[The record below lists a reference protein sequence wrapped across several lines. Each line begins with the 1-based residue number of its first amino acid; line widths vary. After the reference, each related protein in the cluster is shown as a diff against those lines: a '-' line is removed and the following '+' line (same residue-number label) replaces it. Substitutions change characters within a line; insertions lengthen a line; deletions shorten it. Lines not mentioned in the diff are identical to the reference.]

1 MDKSTSNRNRN
12 EIISM
17 VDSWKGVFK
26 HIYIYSLCLQKA
38 EKNITIMR
46 KEFENVKN
54 TQVELLEMKTA
65 ILKVEN
71 SLDEVFF

>member
-1 MDKSTSNRNRN
+1 
-12 EIISM
+12 M

-26 HIYIYSLCLQKA
+26 HIYVFFVSP
-38 EKNITIMR
+38 ESRKNITIMR

>member
-1 MDKSTSNRNRN
+1 MERSVQT
-12 EIISM
+12 
-17 VDSWKGVFK
+17 
-26 HIYIYSLCLQKA
+26 YIFVSP
-38 EKNITIMR
+38 EGRKNITIMR

-71 SLDEVFF
+71 SLDEVFFWLWEPCAVSPFLSGFD